1 MAGTDNR
8 KQSLYFPNDM
18 LNEIMQ
24 EAIRL
29 DRSLSWVVQHAWRI
43 AAREVGRFA
52 PAEQAAASEDAQVA
66 GSPET
71 AAASEAPAFSSR
83 EPKPD
88 PQVREF
94 LRGKFDNTPLPT
106 QG

>member
-8 KQSLYFPNDM
+8 KQSLYFPSDM
-18 LNEIMQ
+18 LSEIMQ

-43 AAREVGRFA
+43 AAKEVGRFA
-52 PAEQAAASEDAQVA
+52 PAEAAGSEDAQVA
-66 GSPET
+66 ASSESP
-71 AAASEAPAFSSR
+71 ASEAPAFPSR

-94 LRGKFDNTPLPT
+94 LRGKFDNTPLPS